1 MRVVLESANN
11 NVLVNIVADGVS
23 VTKAILRSHNV
34 MWQGNRAIVES
45 KEKAILIIAELKQHG
60 YSLNVES

>member
-1 MRVVLESANN
+1 MRVVLESMNN

-23 VTKAILRSHNV
+23 VTKAILRSYNV
-34 MWQGNRAIVES
+34 MWQGNRAVVEN

-60 YSLNVES
+60 YSINVES